1 MTMWRPC
8 DPVTLSETGGAL
20 GQMCEKMTVDASGG
34 LLEPANKYP
43 VPDGSSGAYG
53 RDSEAKPISR
63 KHGALNM

>member
-1 MTMWRPC
+1 MTVWRPC

-20 GQMCEKMTVDASGG
+20 GQMGEKMIMDASGG

-53 RDSEAKPISR
+53 RDSGAKPVR
-63 KHGALNM
+63 QET